1 MPNSGHNRDFR
12 QRERRFM
19 PTAMAIEDAGSRRLQ
34 PGPGLEG
41 WYALAD
47 QFLGTFEKHYRPA
60 DGGVRPMNL

>member
-1 MPNSGHNRDFR
+1 
-12 QRERRFM
+12 
-19 PTAMAIEDAGSRRLQ
+19 MAIEDAGSRRLQ